1 MNPGS
6 AFEPPTNPYPI
17 QGRQFEQ
24 PTMPP
29 GPPGSPWWPPPPP
42 PPAPP
47 PPPPRGRSWILPV
60 VAVAVVVLIA
70 GGAGAYIVYGNVA
83 RSTPSTGA
91 KPVKS
96 PVSAA
101 APALDVCSMLPKSD
115 VERLVPQ
122 ATVSK
127 TSKDSDYTLSFTCNW
142 VNRRISFGEYWR
154 SREID
159 VRVEQH
165 RGDGAKTGRTM
176 AQNSYDIDYGSGK
189 YAETAKPTPEKGEK
203 EYVSPVKDVPGI
215 GDAAFA
221 QYTWRRSGKLLWY
234 SYGEAHARVDDMT
247 IKVKYQADQQ
257 RKDTQILSNATT
269 QSVTEVNGI
278 REASTVLGHI
288 AKGLAV
294 WKAQHPNVLAQPD
307 KSVTST
313 PKPESTPSPT
323 NLAVFPAACQA
334 MTGPVTRLIPSP
346 TPRARGTE
354 AGGDAQTECRW
365 LNLDIPVGTDVKRIR
380 SALITTHR
388 FTNRAGVEDAPAARA
403 YYTGQRGSRGT
414 NAGSTIGGIS
424 WSGLSEVK
432 GLGEAAFSQ
441 YVRIM
446 HGETFAASGT
456 VVLRQGATV
465 IVVDYSGA
473 ERPKDQPV
481 NSPKVKLMPDKEARD
496 GALSLAKTYLAELA
510 KKPIG
515 S

>member
-6 AFEPPTNPYPI
+6 AFEPPTNPYRIP
-17 QGRQFEQ
+17 GRQFEQ

-29 GPPGSPWWPPPPP
+29 GPSG
-42 PPAPP
+42 PP
-47 PPPPRGRSWILPV
+47 PPPPRRSWILPV

-70 GGAGAYIVYGNVA
+70 GGAGAYLVYGKV
-83 RSTPSTGA
+83 SGFTPSTGT
-91 KPVKS
+91 KPVKPPAS
-96 PVSAA
+96 VTAA
-101 APALDVCSMLPKSD
+101 TAAALDVCSMLPKSEA
-115 VERLVPQ
+115 ERLVPQ
-122 ATVSK
+122 ATVA
-127 TSKDSDYTLSFTCNW
+127 KDSRDSEYTLNFTCNW

-154 SREID
+154 SREVD

-176 AQNSYDIDYGSGK
+176 AQNTYDIDYGSGK
-189 YAETAKPTPEKGEK
+189 YNETAKPTPKKGEK
-203 EYVSPVKDVPGI
+203 EYISPIKDVPGI

-257 RKDTQILSNATT
+257 RKDSQVLSNATT
-269 QSVTEVNGI
+269 QSVTEANAI
-278 REASTVLGHI
+278 REASGVLGHI
-288 AKGLAV
+288 AKGIAA

-307 KSVTST
+307 KAAVTTT
-313 PKPESTPSPT
+313 PKPEATPSPT
-323 NLAVFPAACQA
+323 VLAVFPAACQGVTEPA
-334 MTGPVTRLIPSP
+334 TRLVPSP

-365 LNLDIPVGTDVKRIR
+365 LNMDIPVGDDVKRIR

-388 FTNRAGVEDAPAARA
+388 FTNRAGAEDAPAARA
-403 YYTGQRGSRGT
+403 FYTGQRGSRG
-414 NAGSTIGGIS
+414 STADSSIGGIT
-424 WSGLSEVK
+424 WSKLSEVK

-441 YVRIM
+441 YAQLR
-446 HGETFAASGT
+446 HGDTHAATGT
-456 VVLRQGATV
+456 VLLRQGATV

-473 ERPKDQPV
+473 ERPKDEPA
-481 NSPKVKLMPDKEARD
+481 NSPKVKVMADKEARD

>member
-6 AFEPPTNPYPI
+6 AFEPPTNPYRIP
-17 QGRQFEQ
+17 GRQFEQ

-29 GPPGSPWWPPPPP
+29 GPPG
-42 PPAPP
+42 
-47 PPPPRGRSWILPV
+47 PPPRPPRRSWILPV

-70 GGAGAYIVYGNVA
+70 GGAGAYLVYGTVA
-83 RSTPSTGA
+83 RSTPSAGT
-91 KPVKS
+91 KPVKP

-101 APALDVCSMLPKSD
+101 AAGLDVCSMLPKSEA
-115 VERLVPQ
+115 ERLVPQ
-122 ATVSK
+122 ATVAKNSR
-127 TSKDSDYTLSFTCNW
+127 DSDYTLSFTCNW

-154 SREID
+154 SREVD

-176 AQNSYDIDYGSGK
+176 AQNSYDLDYGSGK
-189 YAETAKPTPEKGEK
+189 YAETAKPTPKKGEK
-203 EYVSPVKDVPGI
+203 EYISPIKDVPGI
-215 GDAAFA
+215 GDAAYA

-234 SYGEAHARVDDMT
+234 SFGEAHARVDDMT
-247 IKVKYQADQQ
+247 IEVKYQADQQ
-257 RKDTQILSNATT
+257 RKDALVLSNATT
-269 QSVTEVNGI
+269 QSVTEANAI
-278 REASTVLGHI
+278 REAGGVLGHI
-288 AKGLAV
+288 AKGIAA

-307 KSVTST
+307 KAAVTTT
-313 PKPESTPSPT
+313 PKPEATPSPT
-323 NLAVFPAACQA
+323 VLAVFPAACQGV
-334 MTGPVTRLIPSP
+334 TGPATRLVPSP

-365 LNLDIPVGTDVKRIR
+365 LNLDIPVGDAVKRIR

-403 YYTGQRGSRGT
+403 YYTGQRGSRGIT
-414 NAGSTIGGIS
+414 AGSSVGGITVS
-424 WSGLSEVK
+424 KLSEVK

-441 YVRIM
+441 YVQIM
-446 HGETFAASGT
+446 HGDTYAATGT
-456 VVLRQGATV
+456 VLLRQGATV

-473 ERPKDQPV
+473 ERPKDEPA
-481 NSPKVKLMPDKEARD
+481 NSPKVKLMADKEAHD
-496 GALSLAKTYLAELA
+496 GALSLAKAYLA